1 MELYLHQ
8 QDCCRMISNGCPA
21 TGFCVDL
28 YSMIGI
34 ILMALLLPTCPG
46 NIQDQKFL
54 PVAGI
59 VNARD
64 LGGYSTDEGK
74 TVRSGCLFRSASLAD
89 AKDKDLTFFADIP
102 VGTVVDFRMDFELRG
117 KEDKAIPGARYVRLP
132 VNSSGMDLTNEDAK
146 ELSRHKSFDVKKFI
160 MIAAFNKRAQTI
172 AREMYPTM
180 VTDPACQRQF
190 SAFLQM
196 VVNAD
201 SAILFHCT
209 QGKDRTG
216 LAAAYLLSALG
227 VDRDTVIKD
236 FDATNAIYAK
246 HVKRISRRIRFWGGK
261 DEEIETVKAFIGA
274 NTENFIKALDL
285 IDLRYGSMR
294 DYLRGPLGLSEN
306 DIQRLKDR
314 YLE

>member
-1 MELYLHQ
+1 M
-8 QDCCRMISNGCPA
+8 S
-21 TGFCVDL
+21 
-28 YSMIGI
+28 
-34 ILMALLLPTCPG
+34 LLLPTCLG

-74 TVRSGCLFRSASLAD
+74 T
-89 AKDKDLTFFADIP
+89 
-102 VGTVVDFRMDFELRG
+102 
-117 KEDKAIPGARYVRLP
+117 IPGARYVRLP

-160 MIAAFNKRAQTI
+160 MIAAFNKRTQTI

-190 SAFLQM
+190 STFLQM

-294 DYLRGPLGLSEN
+294 EYLLGPLGLTEN